1 MGLVKTSMSIQS
13 WPKCRHFIVVCQLE
27 FYRPNF
33 RPFPRA
39 IPQNPLRIPGVFPK
53 TPKPLATREKTENTK
68 TSWLLAV
75 RRVPPQEA
83 RRLSLF
89 EWSVDIAAINLGN
102 LVVVPFQVTF
112 VNVHGGTLPKFNLTR
127 EELPSQ

>member
-1 MGLVKTSMSIQS
+1 MALMGWVKTSTSIQS
-13 WPKCRHFIVVCQLE
+13 WPKCRHFHCRLPTS
-27 FYRPNF
+27 FSRPNF

-39 IPQNPLRIPGVFPK
+39 VPQNLLRIPWVFPK
-53 TPKPLATREKTENTK
+53 TLKPLATREKTENTK

-83 RRLSLF
+83 RRRLSLL
-89 EWSVDIAAINLGN
+89 ECWVDITAINLGN

-112 VNVHGGTLPKFNLTR
+112 VNVHRRYPP
-127 EELPSQ
+127 EV